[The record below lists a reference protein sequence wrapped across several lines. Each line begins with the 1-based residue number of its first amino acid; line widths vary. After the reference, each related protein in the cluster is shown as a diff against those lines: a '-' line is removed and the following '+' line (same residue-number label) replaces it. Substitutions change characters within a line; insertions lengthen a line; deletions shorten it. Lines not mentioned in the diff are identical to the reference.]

1 MANSI
6 DTLRVLDRATTMLAG
21 RMDEY
26 YETCRQLTKATNRVR
41 SLHDIV
47 DYLNEI
53 SYVKKKTEQNALAKK
68 EIIANLSKQHIR
80 NDQNDDGRSIGVP
93 GDHDIDGRGS
103 YYTQQHANSD
113 QDAFRSAASAFS
125 SGVPTVSSSNPYGT
139 ELPPF
144 VRYFNDVKRECDQL
158 KSINIIEHH
167 SRISFLNAKT
177 EFNGFMYK
185 TGVSEADRK
194 QMNELFD
201 ETLKTLVLTRY
212 PEKPS
217 FSKCSI
223 C

>member
-1 MANSI
+1 MANNI

-26 YETCRQLTKATNRVR
+26 RETYRQLTEATNCVR
-41 SLHDIV
+41 SLHEIV

-53 SYVKKKTEQNALAKK
+53 SYVKNKTEQNEFAKK
-68 EIIANLSKQHIR
+68 EIIANISKQKIR

-103 YYTQQHANSD
+103 YYTQQHANAD
-113 QDAFRSAASAFS
+113 QDAFHSAASAFS

-144 VRYFNDVKRECDQL
+144 ARYFDDVKRECDEL
-158 KSINIIEHH
+158 KSINIIEFN
-167 SRISFLNAKT
+167 SRMLFLIAKT
-177 EFNGFMYK
+177 EFNEFMIE
-185 TGVSEADRK
+185 TRVSEADRK

-201 ETLKTLVLTRY
+201 ETLKTLVRTRY

-217 FSKCSI
+217 SSKCSI